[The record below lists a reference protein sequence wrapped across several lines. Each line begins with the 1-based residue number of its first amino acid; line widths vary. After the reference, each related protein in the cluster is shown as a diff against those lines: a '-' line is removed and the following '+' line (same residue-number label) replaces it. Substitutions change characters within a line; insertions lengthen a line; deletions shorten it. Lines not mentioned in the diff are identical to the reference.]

1 MDYIDTHC
9 HLNFPEFDNDR
20 EEVVA
25 EVIKEGIV
33 AIINPGSSVEKSES
47 AVLLSEKYPSVY
59 SAVGIHPL
67 DVKGVSLS
75 DISEIEKLAKR
86 EKVVGIGETGLDF
99 YYGRETEAKQKDF
112 FIAHIDIAGRLNL
125 PLIVHQRQSRDEVI
139 DICEKYKL
147 PEKVVF
153 HCFGGDKVM
162 AEYCIKRGFYI
173 SFTGTITFKNAD
185 DVRAVCKEYP
195 IDMVMAETDA
205 PFLAPSPFR
214 GKRNDPSK
222 VKYIVEMIASVKGID
237 IKSCAE
243 KVLNNSKLFFG
254 I

>member
-9 HLNFPEFDNDR
+9 HLNFPDFDKDR
-20 EEVVA
+20 ENVVA
-25 EVIKEGIV
+25 EAIKEGVV
-33 AIINPGSSVEKSES
+33 AIVNPGSSVEKSKS
-47 AVLLSEKYPSVY
+47 AVLLSERYPSVY

-67 DVKGVSLS
+67 DVKDVPIS
-75 DISEIEKLAKR
+75 DISEIEELVKR

-99 YYGRETEAKQKDF
+99 YYGRETEAKQKEF
-112 FIAHIDIAGRLNL
+112 FIAHIDIAGRYNL
-125 PLIVHQRQSRDEVI
+125 PLIVHQRNSRDEVI

-153 HCFGGDKVM
+153 HCFGGDNVM
-162 AEYCIKRGFYI
+162 ANYCRDRGFYI

-195 IDMVMAETDA
+195 LDMIMAETDA
-205 PFLAPSPFR
+205 PFLAPAPFR

-222 VKYIVEMIASVKGID
+222 VKYVVEMIASVKGMD
-237 IKSCAE
+237 IKECAE
-243 KVLNNSKLFFG
+243 KILNNSKLFFG
-254 I
+254 L

>member
-1 MDYIDTHC
+1 
-9 HLNFPEFDNDR
+9 
-20 EEVVA
+20 
-25 EVIKEGIV
+25 
-33 AIINPGSSVEKSES
+33 
-47 AVLLSEKYPSVY
+47 
-59 SAVGIHPL
+59 
-67 DVKGVSLS
+67 
-75 DISEIEKLAKR
+75 
-86 EKVVGIGETGLDF
+86 
-99 YYGRETEAKQKDF
+99 
-112 FIAHIDIAGRLNL
+112 
-125 PLIVHQRQSRDEVI
+125 VI

>member
-9 HLNFPEFDNDR
+9 HLNFPDFDKDR
-20 EEVVA
+20 EEVLKEA
-25 EVIKEGIV
+25 IKEGIV
-33 AIINPGSSVEKSES
+33 AVINPGSSVEKSKS
-47 AVLLSEKYPSVY
+47 AVLLSERYPSVY

-67 DVKGVSLS
+67 DVKDVSLS

-86 EKVVGIGETGLDF
+86 EKIVGIGETGLDF
-99 YYGRETEAKQKDF
+99 YYSRETEKKQKEF
-112 FIAHIDIAGRLNL
+112 FIAHIEVAGKLGL
-125 PLIVHQRQSRDEVI
+125 PLIIHQRQSRDEVI

-205 PFLAPSPFR
+205 PFLAPALFR

-222 VKYIVEMIASVKGID
+222 VKYVVEMIASVKGMD
-237 IKSCAE
+237 IKCCAE
-243 KVLNNSKLFFG
+243 RILNNSKAFFG